1 MKAVN
6 AFTFLL
12 SAILFLS
19 LQPAHAKGSV
29 QIFSVIAENQ
39 LTRAD
44 RDFIATL
51 RTSQPVKSHAFVT
64 VNQDGFQKVSD
75 ELFVGG
81 RLVEIEK
88 IKLTKEVP
96 GSHKNTT

>member
-1 MKAVN
+1 MLDVGLTFDN
-6 AFTFLL
+6 ALINL
-12 SAILFLS
+12 GL
-19 LQPAHAKGSV
+19 
-29 QIFSVIAENQ
+29 
-39 LTRAD
+39 
-44 RDFIATL
+44 
-51 RTSQPVKSHAFVT
+51 VT